1 LTNHYFVEKNMF
13 KEQQRPGQFYE
24 KDISGC
30 AVAAIMNTAGIPFG
44 GQAIID
50 SIETQHERSNGL
62 GGGFAAYGI
71 YPNLADFYAFHV
83 MYEDE
88 QAAKETEKYIYQDF
102 ILEKKEIIPHRHDT
116 VIRKH
121 PLLRRYFVQPRPVE
135 EKTPDRS
142 FEHLSDDEL
151 VFKAVMHIN
160 KSITGAYVFSSGKNM
175 GVFKGVGYPEDI
187 GRFFKLEEYEAYT
200 WISHGRFPT
209 NSAGWWGGAHPF
221 SLLNWAVVHNG
232 EISSYGKNKRY
243 LENFGYECTLFTD
256 TEVIAY
262 IFDLLVRRH
271 GLSLEMAARVIAA
284 PFWDEIDRMIPEDKE
299 LYTLLRATYG
309 GALLNGPFG
318 VVVGFEGGMIG
329 INDRIKLRPLV
340 AATKGDFVY
349 MASEES
355 AIREIAPELDEVW
368 SPRGGEPVIATLK
381 SNPRA
386 YAYAGME
393 SK

>member
-1 LTNHYFVEKNMF
+1 MF
-13 KEQQRPGQFYE
+13 RCQQKPGQFYE

-30 AVAAIMNTAGIPFG
+30 AVAAIMDTSGKTFS

-50 SIETQHERSNGL
+50 SIATQHERSNGL

-71 YPNLADFYAFHV
+71 YPELADFYAFHI
-83 MYEDE
+83 MFEDD
-88 QAAKETEKYIYQDF
+88 QAAKETEKFLYRDF
-102 ILEKKEIIPHRHDT
+102 ILERKEIIPHRHDT
-116 VIRKH
+116 IIQKH
-121 PLLRRYFVQPRPVE
+121 PLLRRYFVQPRPID
-135 EKTPDRS
+135 EKTPDRV
-142 FEHLSDDEL
+142 FEHLNDDEL
-151 VFKAVMHIN
+151 VFRAVMHIN
-160 KSITGAYVFSSGKNM
+160 KDITGAYVFSSGKNM

-187 GRFFKLEEYEAYT
+187 GRFYKLEDYQAYT

-243 LENFGYECTLFTD
+243 LENFDYQCTLFTD

-262 IFDLLVRRH
+262 TFDLLVRRH
-271 GLSLEMAARVIAA
+271 GLSLEMAAKVVAA
-284 PFWDEIDRMIPEDKE
+284 PFWDEIARMPEDQKQ
-299 LYTLLRATYG
+299 LATLLRATYA

-318 VVVGFEGGMIG
+318 VIVGFEGGMMG

-340 AATKGDFVY
+340 AAKKGDVVY

-355 AIREIAPELDEVW
+355 AIRAICPELDEVW
-368 SPRGGEPVIATLK
+368 SPAGGEPVLAVLK
-381 SNPRA
+381 NREPE
-386 YAYAGME
+386 YA
-393 SK
+393 SVR